1 MSRDSVRRQ
10 RIFITGGASG
20 LGLAI
25 AHRYAREGWKVC
37 IGDVNEQRLAAA
49 KKELAATAPEVM
61 VLPCDVTRE
70 EDLQAAATQL
80 SKRWG
85 GVDVVVNNAGVA
97 GAGAIEDIPLS
108 DWQWIF
114 DINVFG
120 VVRGCRVF
128 TRLFKQQG
136 QGHLVNISSMAG
148 LLDPPLM
155 SSYNASKAAVV
166 SLSETLQI
174 ELAGTGIGVSL
185 VCPSFFKTNLTE
197 SMRSTD
203 PRMVKSMHKLFERGK
218 VTAEEIADEVYVAQQ
233 HNRFYVLPHPEGRK
247 IWNIKK
253 LLPRPLY
260 AQLATWQSRKLRKP
274 GGSAKRPSTAT

>member
-1 MSRDSVRRQ
+1 MNQDGKRGK

-25 AHRYAREGWKVC
+25 AHRYAREGWQVC
-37 IGDVNEQRLAAA
+37 IGDVNDKRGTAA
-49 KKELAATAPEVM
+49 KKELSATAAEALFVH
-61 VLPCDVTRE
+61 CDVTRD
-70 EDLQAAATQL
+70 EDVQAAADQL
-80 SKRWG
+80 VKRWG

-97 GAGAIEDIPLS
+97 SAGAIEDVPLS
-108 DWQWIF
+108 DWAWVF

-136 QGHLVNISSMAG
+136 HGYLVNVSSMAG

-174 ELAGTGIGVSL
+174 ELAGTGIGVSV
-185 VCPSFFKTNLTE
+185 VCPSFFKTNLAE

-203 PRMVKSMHKLFERGK
+203 PRMVRSIHKMFERGK
-218 VTAEEIADEVYVAQQ
+218 VSAEEVADSVYQGQQ
-233 HNRFYVLPHPEGRK
+233 QGRFFVLPHDEGRK
-247 IWNIKK
+247 AWRIKR
-253 LLPRPLY
+253 LLPRQLY
-260 AQLATWQSRKLRKP
+260 APLATWQSRKLRGPKRDAKKP
-274 GGSAKRPSTAT
+274 TEAT